1 VRKVT
6 IQLTYHNTG
15 LTVDDVLERA
25 EKSGMF
31 KIRVRDHGVHV
42 MLLPEQHPSAK
53 VQGLNNTVNVWC
65 RDPVQ
70 HREVK
75 ELLKKTLK
83 GSFKNPELMFNP
95 GELRKIQETPLGQIS
110 TLAYYYSS
118 EIADALTQVIQNMD
132 NWNQWQKKSIIY

>member
-1 VRKVT
+1 MT

-15 LTVDDVLERA
+15 LTVEDVLERA

-31 KIRVRDHGVHV
+31 KIRIRDDGVHV
-42 MLLPEQHPSAK
+42 MLLSEQHPSAK
-53 VQGLNNTVNVWC
+53 VQALNNAVNVWC

-75 ELLKKTLK
+75 ELLKMTLK

-95 GELRKIQETPLGQIS
+95 GELRKIQETPLGLIS
-110 TLAYYYSS
+110 TFVYYHSS
-118 EIADALTQVIQNMD
+118 EIACALDEVIKNMD
-132 NWNQWQKKSIIY
+132 NWNQWQKRV